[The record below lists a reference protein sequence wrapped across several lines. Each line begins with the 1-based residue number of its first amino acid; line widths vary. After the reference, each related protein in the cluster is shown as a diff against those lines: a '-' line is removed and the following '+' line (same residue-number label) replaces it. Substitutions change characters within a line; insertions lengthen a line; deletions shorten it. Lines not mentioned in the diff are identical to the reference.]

1 MERQL
6 RFAVEQDAEEL
17 LEIYRPY
24 VENTSITFETEV
36 PTVEEFAGR
45 IRETLTKFPYLVIE
59 ENGTI
64 LGYAYAHRFR
74 TRAAFDWT
82 VELSVYLSPAAK
94 GRGIGRALYSAVTD
108 ILRRQGCV
116 NAIGVVATPNAP
128 SERLHEKCGFEKLFT
143 MENIGWKL
151 GAWCDMTY
159 YMLRLNPTEGCPEPM
174 TAYPDLPPD
183 FVREVCEARCAG
195 IKEL

>member
-1 MERQL
+1 MSYNIHPATR
-6 RFAVEQDAEEL
+6 ADAAACAA
-17 LEIYRPY
+17 IYAPY
-24 VENTSITFETEV
+24 VGTTITFESPAPDEN
-36 PTVEEFAGR
+36 EMAR
-45 IRETLTKFPYLVIE
+45 RIE
-59 ENGTI
+59 ETTAFYPWLVCECVGEV

>member
-1 MERQL
+1 MSYNIRP
-6 RFAVEQDAEEL
+6 ATHADAAACAA
-17 LEIYRPY
+17 IYAPY
-24 VENTSITFETEV
+24 VGTTITFESPAPDEN
-36 PTVEEFAGR
+36 EMAR
-45 IRETLTKFPYLVIE
+45 RIE
-59 ENGTI
+59 ETTAFYPWLVCECVGEV

>member
-1 MERQL
+1 MSYNIRPAT
-6 RFAVEQDAEEL
+6 RADAAACAA
-17 LEIYRPY
+17 IYAPY
-24 VENTSITFETEV
+24 VGTTITFESPAPDEN
-36 PTVEEFAGR
+36 EMAR
-45 IRETLTKFPYLVIE
+45 RIE
-59 ENGTI
+59 ETTAFYPWLVCECVGEV

-128 SERLHEKCGFEKLFT
+128 SERLHEKCGFEKLFA

-159 YMLRLNPTEGCPEPM
+159 YTLRLNPTEGCPEPM

>member
-6 RFAVEQDAEEL
+6 RFAVEQDAEAL

-64 LGYAYAHRFR
+64 LG
-74 TRAAFDWT
+74 
-82 VELSVYLSPAAK
+82 
-94 GRGIGRALYSAVTD
+94 
-108 ILRRQGCV
+108 
-116 NAIGVVATPNAP
+116 
-128 SERLHEKCGFEKLFT
+128 
-143 MENIGWKL
+143 
-151 GAWCDMTY
+151 
-159 YMLRLNPTEGCPEPM
+159 
-174 TAYPDLPPD
+174 
-183 FVREVCEARCAG
+183 
-195 IKEL
+195 

>member
-1 MERQL
+1 MSYNIHPATR
-6 RFAVEQDAEEL
+6 ADAAACAA
-17 LEIYRPY
+17 IYAPY
-24 VENTSITFETEV
+24 VGTTITFESPAPDEN
-36 PTVEEFAGR
+36 EMAR
-45 IRETLTKFPYLVIE
+45 RIE
-59 ENGTI
+59 ETTAFYPWLVCECVGEV

-128 SERLHEKCGFEKLFT
+128 SERLH
-143 MENIGWKL
+143 
-151 GAWCDMTY
+151 
-159 YMLRLNPTEGCPEPM
+159 
-174 TAYPDLPPD
+174 
-183 FVREVCEARCAG
+183 
-195 IKEL
+195 